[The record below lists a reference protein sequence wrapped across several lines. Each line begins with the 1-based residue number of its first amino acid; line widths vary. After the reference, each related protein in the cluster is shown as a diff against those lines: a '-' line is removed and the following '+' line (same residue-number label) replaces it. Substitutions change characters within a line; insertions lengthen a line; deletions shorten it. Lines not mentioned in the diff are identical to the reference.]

1 MRVAAADVKRLA
13 TWTAC
18 AALLFLSVRVT
29 KIARF
34 RAAGKGGSELVG
46 VMHVHSI
53 HSDGGASFANIA
65 AKARQAGLDFIITTD
80 HGNPNRPDETL
91 PADPMF
97 IAGSELATDGGH
109 VLAVGYHTPS
119 YNFPAEPDQAI
130 ADVKSEGGF
139 AVIAHPMNAR
149 IPWTRWPLPPASGM
163 EVFNGDSEWRE
174 VGWSRLARVLPLY
187 WLNPVY
193 FHLQMYHYP
202 GEALRAFDREAA
214 QRPFFLFSGLDAHDN
229 VRLSQT
235 RALHFPDYLP
245 LFLTVRL
252 RIPAGVPKTR
262 EGVLRSLGHG
272 RFYLSLDG
280 IASGAGFAFTGSH
293 AGRTYSMGETMPDAG
308 GRLDATTEEGCRV
321 RLLLDGKEVATGT
334 GRLSAVAASAG
345 AYRVEVYRSDH
356 PFDPALPWI
365 LSNPIFVGA
374 SYSRPPP
381 EESTTIPE
389 GPHVEIPPS
398 RFHSEAGPSSDAEYD
413 GSTMRFRI
421 GTTSDPTVSP
431 FVALCLRNQ
440 PPLNR
445 DSRFRVRFTS
455 DRVYRMRFEIHAG
468 PRVYGTS
475 IKSGP
480 EALTSVV
487 DLARIQSAPA
497 SSGAT
502 PDSEAPTELYF
513 VLDKRSV
520 PMGTAGHIRLE
531 SLQIFPPNES
541 ATLPDGHKE

>member
-29 KIARF
+29 KIARY
-34 RAAGKGGSELVG
+34 RAAGRVEGGLVG

-53 HSDGGASFANIA
+53 HSDGGASLAQIA
-65 AKARQAGLDFIITTD
+65 AKATQAGLDFIITTD
-80 HGNPNRPDETL
+80 HGNPSRPDEAL
-91 PADPMF
+91 PADPIF

-109 VLAVGYHTPS
+109 LLAVNYGTPT
-119 YNFPAEPDQAI
+119 YNFPADPDQAT
-130 ADVKSEGGF
+130 ADIRSEGGF
-139 AVIAHPMNAR
+139 SVIAHPMNAR
-149 IPWTRWPLPPASGM
+149 IPWTRWPMPPATGM

-202 GEALRAFDREAA
+202 SEALRAFDREAA
-214 QRPFFLFSGLDAHDN
+214 QRVFYLFSGLDAHDN
-229 VRLSQT
+229 VRLSHT
-235 RALHFPDYLP
+235 RSIHFPDYLP
-245 LFLTVRL
+245 LFQTVRL
-252 RIPAGVPKTR
+252 RIPPGVPKTR
-262 EGVLRSLGHG
+262 EGVLQSLSHG

-280 IASGAGFAFTGSH
+280 IGTGAGFAFSGSL
-293 AGRTYSMGETMPDAG
+293 AGRSYSMGETMPNPG
-308 GRLDATTEEGCRV
+308 GRLEVTAEDGSRV
-321 RLLLDGKEVATGT
+321 RLLLNGKEVATGN
-334 GRLSAVAASAG
+334 GRLTAVAASAG

-365 LSNPIFVGA
+365 LSNPIFVGS
-374 SYSRPPP
+374 SYARPIQ
-381 EESTTIPE
+381 EEPTRIPE
-389 GPHVEIPPS
+389 GPYLEILPS

-413 GSTMRFRI
+413 GATMRFKI
-421 GTTSDPTVSP
+421 GKTSDPTVSP

-455 DRVYRMRFEIHAG
+455 DRVYRMWFEIHAG
-468 PRVYGTS
+468 PRVYRTS

-480 EALTSVV
+480 EPMTNFV
-487 DLARIQSAPA
+487 DLARIHPSPKRA
-497 SSGAT
+497 GAT
-502 PDSEAPTELYF
+502 ADSEPPTELYF
-513 VLDKRSV
+513 VLDKQTV
-520 PMGTAGHIRLE
+520 PMGTAGHLRLE
-531 SLQIFPPNES
+531 SLQISAPDES
-541 ATLPDGHKE
+541 GAHAARQIE